1 MKNFFHSRAGKILSV
16 LMSVLAL
23 GSCFMLTAFAA
34 DGDAAGQ
41 TVVQMTP
48 DQSISAAKGLFAE
61 VTGTLN
67 FANIAKVLSIGI
79 GAAIGIWLA
88 WWGIRKLIK
97 VITKA
102 LNGRL
107 SLN

>member
-34 DGDAAGQ
+34 DGDA

-48 DQSISAAKGLFAE
+48 DQSINAAKGLFAE

>member
-1 MKNFFHSRAGKILSV
+1 MLFNSHREDINSLQGIYSAAGNYFTES
-16 LMSVLAL
+16 
-23 GSCFMLTAFAA
+23 AA
-34 DGDAAGQ
+34 DRAEFRTDK
-41 TVVQMTP
+41 
-48 DQSISAAKGLFAE
+48 SERCNHRISAAKGLFAE

>member
-34 DGDAAGQ
+34 DGDA

-48 DQSISAAKGLFAE
+48 DQSIDAAKGLFAE

-102 LNGRL
+102 LNGKL

>member
-34 DGDAAGQ
+34 DGDAAA
-41 TVVQMTP
+41 TVVQITP
-48 DQSISAAKGLFAE
+48 DEAVSAAKGLFAS

-67 FANIAKVLSIGI
+67 FTNIAKVLSIGI
-79 GAAIGIWLA
+79 GAVIGIWLA
-88 WWGIRKLIK
+88 WWGIRKLVRMLTNVLQK
-97 VITKA
+97 
-102 LNGRL
+102 GRVQL
-107 SLN
+107 

>member
-34 DGDAAGQ
+34 DGDP

-48 DQSISAAKGLFAE
+48 DQSIDAAKGLFAE

-97 VITKA
+97 VIQKA